1 MLKNKTLLM
10 IGAGLEQ
17 IPAINRAKALG
28 VYTIVTDGN
37 KNAPGVKYADDFL
50 CASTYDEVKT
60 VNLAKQY
67 SEKHK
72 IDGVI
77 AVAADVP
84 RTVAAV
90 AKALN
95 LEGITSKTAELASDK
110 LKMKRRFASQNVPIP
125 WFKEINSFKE
135 LQTTFKKKGGAVVI
149 KPVDSRGARGVLYL
163 TQNSDLEWA
172 YNYSLSFSP
181 SEKVIIEEFLDGPQ
195 VSTESILIQGKAYT
209 IGFSDRNY
217 EDLIQFA
224 PFMIENGGTQ
234 PTLLSDKTVKEIN
247 FLIEKAASAIGIKNG
262 VVKGDIVVHNGVPKV
277 IEIAARLSGG
287 WFCTDQIPLS
297 TGVDFLQQAYKIALG
312 EKLRVKDLTPQYH
325 KGCAIRYW
333 FPPVGKIIKIKGIR
347 KLSKMP
353 GVKKYGFFC
362 KPGEHIKKVSNHTER
377 VGFVITVGKDREQA
391 MDRMKD
397 ALDSVQFEIK
407 Q

>member
-10 IGAGLEQ
+10 IGAGVEQ
-17 IPAINRAKALG
+17 IPAIQRAKKLG
-28 VYTIVTDGN
+28 LFVVVTDGN
-37 KNAPGVKYADDFL
+37 PDAPGIKYADDFL
-50 CASTYDEVKT
+50 CVSTYDVKKT
-60 VNLAKQY
+60 VLSAKEY
-67 SEKHK
+67 SKKRK
-72 IDGVI
+72 INGVI

-84 RTVAAV
+84 KTVAA
-90 AKALN
+90 AADNLG

-110 LKMKRRFASQNVPIP
+110 LKMKKCFMSCNIPIP
-125 WFKEINSFKE
+125 WFQKVNSFKE
-135 LQTTFKKKGGAVVI
+135 LKTIVKKRGFPLVI
-149 KPVDSRGARGVLYL
+149 KPVDSRGARGILKLSKEV
-163 TQNSDLEWA
+163 NVEWA

-181 SEKVIIEEFLDGPQ
+181 AKKVMIEEFLSGPQ
-195 VSTESILIQGKAYT
+195 VSTESIILKDKSYT
-209 IGFSDRNY
+209 IGFTDRNY
-217 EDLIQFA
+217 DDLEKFM

-247 FLIEKAASAIGIKNG
+247 LLIEKAASAIGIKNG